1 MDLNWLFTK
10 DKSRKKWDLWL
21 KNKDNVDSKKNK
33 KVDNIKKT
41 KVSDLFAIES
51 KNAKKKKVRTI
62 THLDLSHYWAKN
74 DDSRIVH
81 IINDLIVDALIK
93 GVSDIH
99 IEPREKEII
108 IRFRIDWEFVLYK
121 KFDIWLKEALLA
133 RIKIISYLRID
144 ENRLPQDWK
153 INFVMFW
160 WKSLDMRVSVI
171 PTIYWEKC
179 VIRLLKK
186 DDTPPELKSLWI
198 LPYNMVKLKTAL
210 EHNHWMILAVW
221 PTWSGK
227 STTLFSLLSQYDP
240 AKKNISTLEDP
251 VEYRINWVNHTQINP
266 AINFNFADWLRSL
279 LRQDPDIIMVWEI
292 RDEQTAKLAIEAS
305 ITGHMV
311 YSTLHTNSA
320 VHTIQRLVNLWVDP
334 LLISSSLRL
343 IISQRLARKLC
354 TCCKEA
360 YIADITT
367 SKTLVK
373 TVWRF
378 MKQKENIKLYRPKE
392 WGCNKCH
399 WTGYK
404 WRIWLYEVLQMTE
417 KLEELLLKNP
427 SKTQLEIQAVWD
439 GMVPI
444 RDDAYLK
451 VILWETSLE
460 EVISV
465 LGWA

>member
-10 DKSRKKWDLWL
+10 NKAREKWDLWTSS
-21 KNKDNVDSKKNK
+21 KNT
-33 KVDNIKKT
+33 KKT
-41 KVSDLFAIES
+41 EKPNKSKVSDIFAIES
-51 KNAKKKKVRTI
+51 KKAIEKKVRTV
-62 THLDLSHYWAKN
+62 THLDTEPNNSWEKK
-74 DDSRIVH
+74 DDEVVRIVNNL
-81 IINDLIVDALIK
+81 IIDSLVKWA
-93 GVSDIH
+93 SDIH
-99 IEPREKEII
+99 IEPREKEIV
-108 IRFRIDWEFVLYK
+108 IRFRIDWEFVTYK
-121 KFDIWLKEALLA
+121 ELDVSLKDSLIA

-186 DDTPPELKSLWI
+186 DDTPPELKTLWI
-198 LPYNMVKLKTAL
+198 LPYNMVKIKNAL
-210 EHNHWMILAVW
+210 THNHWMILAVW

-227 STTLFSLLSQYDP
+227 STTLFSLLSQYNP
-240 AKKNISTLEDP
+240 LQKNISTLEDP
-251 VEYRINWVNHTQINP
+251 VEYRIPWVNHTQINP

-279 LRQDPDIIMVWEI
+279 LRQDPDIIMVWEV

-305 ITGHMV
+305 ITWHMV

-354 TCCKEA
+354 NDCKES
-360 YIADITT
+360 YIADINT

-373 TVWRF
+373 TVGRF
-378 MKQKENIKLYRPKE
+378 MKQKENIKLHRPKE
-392 WGCNKCH
+392 WWCKKCNH
-399 WTGYK
+399 TWYK
-404 WRIWLYEVLQMTE
+404 WRVWLYEVLEMTE
-417 KLEELLLKNP
+417 KLEELLLKNA
-427 SKTQLEIQAVWD
+427 SKTQLEIQAIWD
-439 GMVPI
+439 WMVPI
-444 RDDAYLK
+444 KDDAYLK
-451 VILWETSLE
+451 VILWETSIE

-465 LGWA
+465 LGWV